1 MEEILEKIDVLKR
14 ALEESDCL
22 KEYKK
27 IKEEVMSDNELLK
40 LIEKYNG
47 TRDERYKEKI
57 LNNELYKKY
66 KHQEAELNI
75 LILEINSKLKQITK
89 KENCSI

>member
-1 MEEILEKIDVLKR
+1 MERLLKKIETLKT

-27 IKEEVMSDNELLK
+27 AKEEVMSDNELLT
-40 LIEKYNG
+40 LIEKYNI
-47 TRDERYKEKI
+47 TKDERYKEKI
-57 LNNELYKKY
+57 LNNKLYEKY

-75 LILEINSKLKQITK
+75 LILEINSKLKRITK
-89 KENCSI
+89 KGKL